1 MNIVK
6 FKKLKNGMYEVELD
20 DEKVILYDE
29 TILKFNL
36 LTKKTLEKTELEKIK
51 TFNEEIKC
59 YKKSLKYLSLR
70 LRSKNEL
77 EKYLKRFKFENKD
90 IKKTIKRL
98 TEEGYLNDKNFAI
111 AYLNTQLALTN
122 KGPLKI
128 KEELLSHE
136 ISEDIIFEVLAKYD
150 KNLEKEKIISI
161 IDKSIK
167 TNKSFP
173 VYKLKEK
180 IFLNLLNKG
189 FSKDLVETII
199 NSYDFLVDEE
209 KEYKLLKKK
218 AEKILKRLSKK
229 YKSYELLK
237 RLKTSLYNSGFQV
250 ELINRFIEEGDFN
263 EKSFWT
269 CSKRESWYLFIN

>member
-1 MNIVK
+1 
-6 FKKLKNGMYEVELD
+6 MYEVELD

-263 EKSFWT
+263 EKSF
-269 CSKRESWYLFIN
+269 